1 MDTQFMGRALI
12 GLGLAILIAGV
23 LVYFGGKSGFFGL
36 GRLPGDL
43 RVERENFSFYFPIAT
58 SIVISIVLTI
68 LLTLLSRL
76 R

>member
-12 GLGLAILIAGV
+12 GVGLLVVVAGLI
-23 LVYFGGKSGFFGL
+23 VYFGGKVGYFGL
-36 GRLPGDL
+36 GKLPGDL

-58 SIVISIVLTI
+58 SIIVSIVLTL
-68 LLTLLSRL
+68 LLTLIAKL